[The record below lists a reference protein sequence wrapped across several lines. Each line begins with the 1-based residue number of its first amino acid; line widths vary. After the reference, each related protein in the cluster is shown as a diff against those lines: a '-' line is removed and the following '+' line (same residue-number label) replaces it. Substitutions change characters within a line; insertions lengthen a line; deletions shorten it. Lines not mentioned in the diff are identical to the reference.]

1 MADQDFAQLVRQ
13 LGEMTRETHTQ
24 GIAQMIQPF
33 DGQPSKF
40 KTWMKAVDKHA
51 AVIGANDA
59 RKVTKAYQTS
69 NGIVSDFVKLFLEEA
84 HVGTWREL

>member
-1 MADQDFAQLVRQ
+1 MVGQ
-13 LGEMTRETHTQ
+13 LGEMTRVIQAQ

-33 DGQPSKF
+33 DEQPSKF
-40 KTWMKAVDKHA
+40 RTWMKAVDNYA

-69 NGIVSDFVKLFLEEA
+69 NGVVSDFVKRFLDEA
-84 HVGTWREL
+84 HVGTWLEL